1 MGDMTIEELLDSP
14 LRPRMCHL
22 VKRPDFQGYGFNLHA
37 EKNKPGIQYI
47 GMVDRNSP
55 AEDAGLREQDKIIEV
70 NNVNIEHENHKQ
82 VVERIRSDP
91 NQTKLLVVDKQTEEY
106 HKKHGITIT
115 GELEYVLF
123 NSSETNRP
131 DIQPIVEEET
141 DSRGSSPVSD
151 ASSNPGPA
159 RPDSRIRKDSVN
171 SERTLSNRS
180 SVSSRQDNG
189 SLSSGSPRSTPSP
202 TDQTA
207 PPEFNRPKPIDGLN
221 LPMTAKEMREMLSRR
236 KKTDPRK
243 DGGMDF
249 RRKFDII
256 QAL

>member
-1 MGDMTIEELLDSP
+1 MTVLEESP
-14 LRPRMCHL
+14 PRPRLCHL
-22 VKRPDFQGYGFNLHA
+22 VKRTDFQGYGFNLHA

-47 GMVDRNSP
+47 GMVDSNSP
-55 AEDAGLREQDKIIEV
+55 AQDAGLKEGDKIIEV

-82 VVERIRSDP
+82 VVERIRSDS
-91 NQTKLLVVDKQTEEY
+91 NQTRLLVVDKLTENY
-106 HKKHGITIT
+106 HKEEGIIIT
-115 GELEYVLF
+115 NSLEYVEYI
-123 NSSETNRP
+123 SSETRHIP
-131 DIQPIVEEET
+131 HIQPIVKEEP

-151 ASSNPGPA
+151 ASSNPSV

-180 SVSSRQDNG
+180 SVSSRQEIG
-189 SLSSGSPRSTPSP
+189 SISSGSPRSTPSP
-202 TDQTA
+202 TDPSAT
-207 PPEFNRPKPIDGLN
+207 EMIKPKPIDGLN
-221 LPMTAKEMREMLSRR
+221 LPMTAREMREMLSSR
-236 KKTDPRK
+236 KKRDPRK